1 MTTALAGIRNDS
13 WVRSSFLIARAGRS
27 STDRRARLESGAR
40 IKFADTTLGGSR
52 CINPPPQFTVYADMT
67 VAGLNTAA
75 HYSIDNPI
83 MKPLIAANDM
93 ADDVRSGAPA
103 SRGMGRAYS
112 EMFDDTGEYITMRF
126 GVPKYNSLLSF
137 FFTFYDPEASVAART
152 GAGPSVWYRAG
163 EALGWVVGF
172 AYAPIMF
179 AGKAISFL
187 LGSSVSRFYYLD
199 PTMHNYW
206 SAANNI
212 ANTIAV
218 NMGIIPRVGGRDETK
233 EEAQMRSEEIKQYHA
248 MLPDIFRKDGGI
260 DLFGVANRYNRLS
273 LKFQEAVNDLAIQA
287 TSKGAFFDSFRQWTN
302 SAYLSALTDT
312 NVGNVRDYV
321 SRYLNATGNQFENI
335 STEALE
341 RQVNAFKME
350 NETNIQTDSE
360 GKKIADNTTMAK
372 WGFTDAMA
380 DHERSSANDGS
391 EFVTFRVDN
400 TGPTSESF
408 SNTVGESEIQQNM
421 NGTTAR
427 ARSIMFNAAQFQTG
441 IGAVD
446 AVAGAV
452 KSMMAG
458 GLDTIGMSNLTALMG
473 NAFVDIPQ
481 TWQSAAA
488 SLPAPSYTIELRSWS
503 GDPISRFK
511 NIWIPVSML
520 LAGVLPLST
529 GKQSYTSP
537 FICEAYS
544 RSRHTIK
551 LGMIRDMTITR
562 GVGTMGRNADGD
574 PLGVTVT
581 FSIVDLSSI
590 VTLPISTDAGFWSGV
605 KQTVGKMADGVT
617 GAVVGDNRFFQG
629 AATLT
634 DPTTW
639 DDSNKFTEIM
649 AVYGGLTLQEQI
661 YTTQKI
667 KLAQTRMISSYES
680 WTTTSAFQSKIGGW
694 LPARALNIFAKG
706 TVANN

>member
-1 MTTALAGIRNDS
+1 MATALAGIRNDS

-27 STDRRARLESGAR
+27 SNDRRARLESGAR
-40 IKFADTTLGGSR
+40 IKFADTTLGGAR

-67 VAGLNTAA
+67 VAGLNTMFS
-75 HYSIDNPI
+75 YSIDNPV

-93 ADDVRSGAPA
+93 ADDIRSGATA

-112 EMFDDTGEYITMRF
+112 EMYDDTGEYITMRF
-126 GVPKYNSLLSF
+126 GVPKFNSLLSF
-137 FFTFYDPEASVAART
+137 FFTFYDPEASVIART
-152 GAGPSVWYRAG
+152 GKGPGLFYRMG
-163 EALGWVVGF
+163 QALGWVVGF
-172 AYAPIMF
+172 AYAPVMF

-212 ANTIAV
+212 ANSIAV

-233 EEAQMRSEEIKQYHA
+233 EEAQARMEEIKHYNEQ
-248 MLPDIFRKDGGI
+248 LPDIFRKDGGI
-260 DLFGVANRYNRLS
+260 DLFGVANRYNRLA
-273 LKFQEAVNDLAIQA
+273 LKFQESVNELAIQA
-287 TSKGAFFDSFRQWTN
+287 TSKGAFVDAFRNWTN
-302 SAYLSALTDT
+302 AAYLSALTDT

-321 SRYLNATGNQFENI
+321 SRYLNAQGSQFENI

-341 RQVNAFKME
+341 RQVNSFKVE
-350 NETNIQTDSE
+350 NETNVQVDST
-360 GKKIADNTTMAK
+360 GKKIADPSTMAK
-372 WGFTDAMA
+372 WSFTDAMEE
-380 DHERSSANDGS
+380 HEKASMNDGS
-391 EFVTFRVDN
+391 EFVTFRVDS
-400 TGPTSESF
+400 TGPTTTSF
-408 SNTVGESEIQQNM
+408 SNTVGESEISQNA
-421 NGTTAR
+421 NGMTAR
-427 ARSIMFNAAQFQTG
+427 ARSVMFNAAQFQTG
-441 IGAVD
+441 IGVID
-446 AVAGAV
+446 EVAGAV
-452 KSMMAG
+452 KGMMAG
-458 GLDTIGMSNLTALMG
+458 GLDMIGVSNLTALMG

-520 LAGVLPLST
+520 LAGVLPLAT

-551 LGMIRDMTITR
+551 LGMIRDLTITT
-562 GVGTMGRNADGD
+562 GVGTMGRNQDGD

-590 VTLPISTDAGFWSGV
+590 VTMPISTEAGFWSGV
-605 KQTVGKMADGVT
+605 KQTVGKMADGAT
-617 GAVVGDNRFFQG
+617 GAVVGENRFFQG

-639 DDSNKFTEIM
+639 DDSNKYSELM
-649 AVYGGLTLQEQI
+649 AVFGGLTLQEQI
-661 YTTQKI
+661 YTTQKLKI
-667 KLAQTRMISSYES
+667 AMTKMISSYES
-680 WTTTSAFQSKIGGW
+680 WTTTSAFQNKVGGW
-694 LPARALNIFAKG
+694 MPVRMLNLFTKG
-706 TVANN
+706 TVSNN